1 MIRSNRFL
9 SPCKCFKEIK
19 HLFMS
24 KNKHTDFVSYG
35 GQVNEL
41 ANNTVSEM
49 VREVNVCCRVS
60 SLM

>member
-1 MIRSNRFL
+1 
-9 SPCKCFKEIK
+9 
-19 HLFMS
+19 MS